1 MGDITL
7 GYQWHDIDVSL
18 FVDNLTNKKYDAVG
32 YLNGS
37 VRIYSPP
44 REFGLKVSYKL

>member
-1 MGDITL
+1 
-7 GYQWHDIDVSL
+7 
-18 FVDNLTNKKYDAVG
+18 VG

-44 REFGLKVSYKL
+44 REFGLKVSYRL